1 MKRLVLLLILLMLGA
16 ALALRWHSGTLT
28 AAATLPTAPQPAE
41 DRFGI
46 RLAADGAWI
55 PLPDKLPERLVLL
68 VHGLDEPGDLWQDL
82 APVLEG
88 AEVPTARF
96 DYPNDQAIPLSA
108 TLLGTWLARLRQR
121 GTTQVAIVAHSM
133 GGLVCREYL
142 TNPAFGYRK
151 NLREGTVPRIRTLI
165 MVGTPNQGA
174 PMARFRLVAEA
185 REQWH
190 RFLRG
195 EGDLPGILANG
206 DGQAGRDLLPGS
218 EFLLALNSR
227 ELPADV
233 RFAIVA
239 GLVSPLAEDELAAAK
254 ETWRRKLPGLL
265 HGPIDQI
272 EGQVTDVL
280 GGLGDGVVSLAA
292 TRLPGV
298 EDHTTVRGNH
308 IAILRGGGNPPPAVP
323 IVLDRVERTWPGRY
337 PKLAELPPK

>member
-1 MKRLVLLLILLMLGA
+1 MKRLVLLLVVLMLCA
-16 ALALRWHSGTLT
+16 ALTLRWHSSTLV
-28 AAATLPTAPQPAE
+28 AAAPQPTAE
-41 DRFGI
+41 ERFGV
-46 RLAADGAWI
+46 RLFADHAWS
-55 PLPDKLPERLVLL
+55 PLPEKLPERLVLL
-68 VHGLDEPGDLWQDL
+68 VHGLDEPGNLWQDL
-82 APVLEG
+82 APALHG
-88 AEVPTARF
+88 AEVPTAQF
-96 DYPNDQAIPLSA
+96 DYPNDQAVPLSS
-108 TLLGTWLARLRQR
+108 TLLGTWLGRLRQR
-121 GTTQVAIVAHSM
+121 GTTQIVIVAHSM
-133 GGLVCREYL
+133 GGLVSREYL

-151 NLREGTVPRIRTLI
+151 NLREGAVPRIRTLI

-218 EFLLALNSR
+218 EFLLALNDR

-239 GLVSPLAEDELAAAK
+239 GLVSPLPEDELAAAK
-254 ETWRRKLPGLL
+254 EAWHRKLPGLL

-280 GGLGDGVVSLAA
+280 SDLGDGVVSLAA

-298 EDHTTVRGNH
+298 EDHTIVRGNH

-337 PKLAELPPK
+337 PKLAEIQPQ